1 MVILLESFT
10 VAALDENSS
19 EQCSPPCSNTLCKLF
34 TQTVTPHSSHVPC
47 PACLS
52 CLLYSWVTALS
63 ASHFSMCRDWS
74 WRCSSLK
81 RLLVAFFPGLNPL
94 PLFLVTPLVCQGT
107 AATRRA
113 MVPGC
118 CSLTGYPSAFWGD
131 SLLLCRMCWAWI
143 ATFMCF
149 AYFMGTLESIL
160 FLFSASVKT
169 PITFL
174 NRKKYSITQAVVSYY
189 IPCQHPILVSSSS
202 A

>member
-1 MVILLESFT
+1 MLTPLLKYP
-10 VAALDENSS
+10 V
-19 EQCSPPCSNTLCKLF
+19 
-34 TQTVTPHSSHVPC
+34 QTVTPHSSHVPC

-52 CLLYSWVTALS
+52 CLLYSWVTVLS
-63 ASHFSMCRDWS
+63 ASHFSTCRDWS

-118 CSLTGYPSAFWGD
+118 CSLTGYP
-131 SLLLCRMCWAWI
+131 WAWI